1 MLKKIK
7 NTLMTLTVSGFIL
20 VPTMLAAV
28 PAVAHAAS
36 GTATTTQNSV
46 SQLCQGAS
54 LNLAAPPGQ
63 QCDSK
68 ASTTISNL
76 LKLVLNIISVL
87 VGVTAV
93 IMIVIGGFK
102 YITSGGEFSRVSG
115 AKDTILF
122 AIIGLVVVA
131 LAQIIV
137 HFVLSSLQG
146 QSIGTGG
153 G

>member
-7 NTLMTLTVSGFIL
+7 TTLMTLTVSGFIL

-28 PAVAHAAS
+28 PAVAHAATATT
-36 GTATTTQNSV
+36 GTATTQNAV
-46 SQLCQGAS
+46 SQLCAGAS

-68 ASTTISNL
+68 ASTTVSNL
-76 LKLVLNIISVL
+76 LKLVLNIISIL

-102 YITSGGEFSRVSG
+102 YITS
-115 AKDTILF
+115 
-122 AIIGLVVVA
+122 
-131 LAQIIV
+131 
-137 HFVLSSLQG
+137 
-146 QSIGTGG
+146 
-153 G
+153 

>member
-1 MLKKIK
+1 MINKIRS
-7 NTLMTLTVSGFIL
+7 TLMTLAVSGFVFVPAIL
-20 VPTMLAAV
+20 GFV
-28 PAVAHAAS
+28 PAVAHAQ
-36 GTATTTQNSV
+36 TTQNQV
-46 SQLCQGAS
+46 SSLCQGAS
-54 LNLAAPPGQ
+54 LNLATGT
-63 QCDSK
+63 CDQT
-68 ASTTISNL
+68 ATQTVDNL

-102 YITSGGEFSRVSG
+102 YITSGGESSRVSG

-137 HFVLSSLQG
+137 HYVLTSLNGQNIGNGSS
-146 QSIGTGG
+146 
-153 G
+153 